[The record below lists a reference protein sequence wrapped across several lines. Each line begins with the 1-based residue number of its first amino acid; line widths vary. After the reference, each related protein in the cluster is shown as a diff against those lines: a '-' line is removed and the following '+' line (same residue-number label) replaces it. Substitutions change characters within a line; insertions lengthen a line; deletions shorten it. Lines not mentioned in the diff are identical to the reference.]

1 MDHVR
6 RGAAVSAHTIDAT
19 IAVGD
24 PDLGAAIEA
33 RITFTFHDRVAEQ
46 GASYASG
53 GQPAEGAVAEWM
65 SAVAI
70 EDGQPAR
77 YAGHFADLEQSTLD
91 SIASAWLE
99 SDEGQCQAIEQALD
113 DLQAA
118 KDDADERRAEQR
130 AEDRRDA
137 R

>member
-1 MDHVR
+1 M
-6 RGAAVSAHTIDAT
+6 SSTHTIDAS
-19 IAVGD
+19 IPVGD

-33 RITFTFHDRVAEQ
+33 RITYTFHGRVAEQ
-46 GASYASG
+46 GPTYASG

-65 SAVAI
+65 SAAPL
-70 EDGQPAR
+70 DNGQPAP
-77 YAGHFADLEQSTLD
+77 YAGHFAELEQSSLD
-91 SIASAWLE
+91 SIASEWLE

-118 KDDADERRAEQR
+118 EDDADDRRAEQR

>member
-1 MDHVR
+1 M
-6 RGAAVSAHTIDAT
+6 SSTHTIDAV
-19 IAVGD
+19 IPVGD

-65 SAVAI
+65 SAVAL
-70 EDGQPAR
+70 EDGKPAP

-91 SIASAWLE
+91 SIASEWLE

-113 DLQAA
+113 DLHEDLERTA
-118 KDDADERRAEQR
+118 DDRAEQR

>member
-1 MDHVR
+1 MSIHE
-6 RGAAVSAHTIDAT
+6 IDAT
-19 IAVGD
+19 IPVGD
-24 PDLGAAIEA
+24 PDLGAAIDC
-33 RITFTFHDRVAEQ
+33 RITYTFHGRVAEQ

-65 SAVAI
+65 SALAI
-70 EDGQPAR
+70 EDGQPAP
-77 YAGHFADLEQSTLD
+77 YGGAFADLEQSTLNA
-91 SIASAWLE
+91 IASEWLE

-113 DLQAA
+113 DLHEDLERTA
-118 KDDADERRAEQR
+118 DDRAEQR

>member
-1 MDHVR
+1 M
-6 RGAAVSAHTIDAT
+6 SSTHTIDAS

-33 RITFTFHDRVAEQ
+33 RITFTFHGRVEEQ
-46 GASYASG
+46 GPSYASAGQPAEPAMAEWVSAVAIDG
-53 GQPAEGAVAEWM
+53 GQPAPYGGA
-65 SAVAI
+65 
-70 EDGQPAR
+70 
-77 YAGHFADLEQSTLD
+77 FADLEQSTLD
-91 SIASAWLE
+91 SIASEWLE
-99 SDEGQCQAIEQALD
+99 GDEGQAQAIEQALD

-118 KDDADERRAEQR
+118 EDDADERRAEQR

>member
-1 MDHVR
+1 M
-6 RGAAVSAHTIDAT
+6 SSTHTIDAV
-19 IAVGD
+19 IPVGD

-46 GASYASG
+46 GPSYASG
-53 GQPAEGAVAEWM
+53 GQPAEGAVAEWS

-70 EDGQPAR
+70 EDGQPAP
-77 YAGHFADLEQSTLD
+77 YAGHFAELEQSSLD

-99 SDEGQCQAIEQALD
+99 GDEGQAQAIEQALD

-118 KDDADERRAEQR
+118 EDDADERRAEQR

>member
-1 MDHVR
+1 M
-6 RGAAVSAHTIDAT
+6 SSTHTIDAS

-24 PDLGAAIEA
+24 PDLGAAIDC
-33 RITFTFHDRVAEQ
+33 RITFTFHPNVPEQ

-70 EDGQPAR
+70 EDGQPAP
-77 YAGHFADLEQSTLD
+77 YGGAFADLEQSSLD
-91 SIASAWLE
+91 SIAIAWLE
-99 SDEGQCQAIEQALD
+99 GDEGQAQAIEQALD

-118 KDDADERRAEQR
+118 EDDADERRAEQR

>member
-1 MDHVR
+1 M
-6 RGAAVSAHTIDAT
+6 SAHTIDAT
-19 IAVGD
+19 IPVGD

-33 RITFTFHDRVAEQ
+33 RITYTFHAPVAEQ
-46 GASYASG
+46 GPTYASG

-65 SAVAI
+65 SAVAL
-70 EDGQPAR
+70 EDGKPAP

-91 SIASAWLE
+91 SIASEWLE

-113 DLQAA
+113 DLHEDLERTA
-118 KDDADERRAEQR
+118 DDRAEQR

>member
-1 MDHVR
+1 M
-6 RGAAVSAHTIDAT
+6 SAHTIDAT

-24 PDLGAAIEA
+24 PDLGAAIDC
-33 RITFTFHDRVAEQ
+33 RITYTFHGRVAEQ

-53 GQPAEGAVAEWM
+53 GQPAEGAVAGWM

-70 EDGQPAR
+70 EDGQPAP
-77 YAGHFADLEQSTLD
+77 YGGHFKDLEQSSLD
-91 SIASAWLE
+91 TVASAWLE
-99 SDEGQCQAIEQALD
+99 SDEGQAQAIEQALD

-118 KDDADERRAEQR
+118 EEDADERRAEQR

>member
-1 MDHVR
+1 M
-6 RGAAVSAHTIDAT
+6 SAHTIDAS
-19 IAVGD
+19 IPVGD

-33 RITFTFHDRVAEQ
+33 RITYTFHGRVAEQ
-46 GASYASG
+46 GPTYASG

-65 SAVAI
+65 SAVAL
-70 EDGQPAR
+70 DNGQPAP
-77 YAGHFADLEQSTLD
+77 YAGHFAELEQSSLD

-99 SDEGQCQAIEQALD
+99 GDEGQCQAIEQALD

-118 KDDADERRAEQR
+118 EDDADERRAEQR

>member
-1 MDHVR
+1 M
-6 RGAAVSAHTIDAT
+6 SAHTIDAT
-19 IAVGD
+19 IPVGD

-33 RITFTFHDRVAEQ
+33 RITYTFHGRVAEQ
-46 GASYASG
+46 GPTYASG

-77 YAGHFADLEQSTLD
+77 YAGHFAELEQSSLN

-99 SDEGQCQAIEQALD
+99 GDEGQAQAIEQALD

-118 KDDADERRAEQR
+118 EDDADERRAEQR